1 MRKYGTEIKWGII
14 FSMAT
19 LIWLYFEKTM
29 GWHDELIAQQLIY
42 TNLFAIVAIVIY
54 VLALKEK
61 RKKDF
66 GGRMSW
72 KQGFISGIIISIVV
86 AVLTPLTQYIGSL
99 WIAPNLFTNL
109 INYKVETGQMT
120 QEVARNYFNLKS
132 YMVQGTFG
140 ALTMGV
146 VTSAI
151 VALFL
156 KKQ

>member
-1 MRKYGTEIKWGII
+1 MKKYSTEIKWGII
-14 FSMAT
+14 FAIATMA
-19 LIWLYFEKTM
+19 WMYFEKAM
-29 GWHDELIAQQLIY
+29 GWHDKLIAQQLIY
-42 TNLFAIVAIVIY
+42 TNLFAIVAIAIY

-61 RKKDF
+61 RNKDF
-66 GGRMSW
+66 NGRMSW

-86 AVLTPLTQYIGSL
+86 AILTPLTQYIGST
-99 WIAPNLFTNL
+99 WIAPNLFANL
-109 INYKVETGQMT
+109 INYKVETEQMT
-120 QEVARNYFNLKS
+120 QEVATNYFNLKS
-132 YMVQGTFG
+132 YIIQGTFG